1 MLSLGGL
8 SASPLTSQLYILVEG
23 TSVSTTKQPG
33 RCPVA
38 VISGPQPSS
47 WLCLT
52 LVDTCL
58 SDLRLGH
65 GGLGDCTGFLAE
77 LFREEL
83 ICQQAEYKKSVNNL
97 FSVFLG
103 F

>member
-8 SASPLTSQLYILVEG
+8 SASPPTSQLYILVEG

-33 RCPVA
+33 PVA
-38 VISGPQPSS
+38 VISDPQPSS

-58 SDLRLGH
+58 SDLGLGL

-83 ICQQAEYKKSVNNL
+83 IC
-97 FSVFLG
+97 
-103 F
+103 